1 MFVKKIA
8 FRAVAV
14 VALIASA
21 LVSTSTS
28 SVAAPVI
35 TNLSTP
41 EFISVGEGSN
51 FTLAAIELT
60 TSAKFATVTLQLSYS
75 NSGHFSQ
82 VATVDSGTAPI
93 INNRYGTY
101 SVTGSIA
108 DVNALLSGVLFTASA
123 EMYASFTIE
132 TFITLN
138 TGATFTGVK
147 PVYVDSGH
155 SPLITNIDSEEFYQV
170 GVKHRMKPI
179 VLNGELTWPA
189 SVQLSL
195 SDPILGSFSASYTSL
210 GAALSP
216 IGAGQWIVFG
226 TVEQVNRTLK
236 DLYFFPEASGGG
248 SLSIDVSLSGQGWSG
263 SRTLNE
269 SVVSQCVAGTYSVT
283 GDDSVSPC
291 LETPAGFFTS
301 EEGAT
306 LPVACPAG
314 TFSTPPNPTGCTQVP
329 MGTYSGEASGSYHQC
344 IAGPVT
350 RGIGSTSEFDCVS
363 TSSINASIIPW
374 KTGGTYLPDSNF
386 GVVIPVQSQANS
398 LQMTLMKVSGSSIGA
413 TRTIV
418 FRNSGAPGIVT
429 NSRHYYLNVL
439 GDGLGNGYVISP
451 NFWYL
456 IQQVN
461 DSGTMWQSGGSSLDR
476 EGRYFVTVSYVNPDG
491 QTVSSDGIYIY
502 LGAAGACGYGQ
513 YVVQD
518 LVSERWGAYQFQRG
532 VNCVNA
538 TKGYIANNGTR
549 TACATGTYSAD
560 ERATECTLASAG
572 NFVPSE
578 ASSYQI
584 ACVAGTYQT
593 LTGQSSCDA
602 VPTGTFANGPG
613 QSSVTECLA
622 GTYQSIEGFR
632 GSSCTPASPGYFV
645 SGPRASS
652 QEPCAT
658 GTYQT
663 LSGQSTC
670 SSVPRGTF
678 ATGSGQSSV
687 TECSAGTYQSVEGFS
702 GTQCTPADP
711 GHYVAGPRAGSQE
724 SCVVGT
730 FQSLSGQSS
739 CTIASSGFYVDSV
752 GATSQTAC
760 PVNFTSTLGATSRAA
775 CKAMGCIIA
784 KSKSATAAC
793 LLTPMN
799 VTPAKT
805 STVSFQ
811 VTSSGSAKCALVKGV
826 VVPKQAGTCS
836 VKVTV
841 KPKVGPKIDYV
852 ATIYAT

>member
-8 FRAVAV
+8 FRVVAV
-14 VALIASA
+14 VALVAST
-21 LVSTSTS
+21 LVSTSS
-28 SVAAPVI
+28 SSMAAPVV

-51 FTLAAIELT
+51 FTLAAIDLT

-75 NSGHFSQ
+75 SSGHFSQ
-82 VATVDSGTAPI
+82 IATVESGITPI

-101 SVTGSIA
+101 SVSGSVA
-108 DVNALLSGVLFTASA
+108 DVNTLLSGVLFSASA

-132 TFITLN
+132 TFISLN
-138 TGATFTGVK
+138 TGATFTGTK
-147 PVYVDSGH
+147 PVYVDGGH
-155 SPLITNIDSEEFYQV
+155 SPLITNIDIEEFYQV

-179 VLNGELTWPA
+179 VLNGDPSWPA
-189 SVQLSL
+189 SVHLSL
-195 SDPILGSFSASYTSL
+195 SDSSLGTFSTSYTSS
-210 GAALSP
+210 AAPLSP
-216 IGAGQWIVFG
+216 ISAGQWIVNG
-226 TVEQVNRTLK
+226 SVEQVNRTLK
-236 DLYFFPEASGGG
+236 DLYFFPELSGGG

-263 SRTLNE
+263 NRTLNE

-283 GDDSVSPC
+283 GDDSVTPC

-314 TFSTPPNPTGCTQVP
+314 TFSTYPNPTGCTQVP

-344 IAGPVT
+344 VAGPVT

-374 KTGGTYLPDSNF
+374 KTGGTYFPDSNF
-386 GVVIPVQSQANS
+386 GVVMPVQSQANS

-418 FRNSGAPGIVT
+418 FRNSSTPGIVT

-439 GDGLGNGYVISP
+439 GDNLGNGYVISP

-461 DSGTMWQSGGSSLDR
+461 DSGTMWQYGGSSLER

-491 QTVSSDGIYIY
+491 QTISSDGIFIT
-502 LGAAGACGYGQ
+502 LGSVGACGYGQ
-513 YVVQD
+513 YAVQD

-532 VNCVNA
+532 VNCINA

-549 TACATGTYSAD
+549 TACVAGSYSAD

-572 NFVPSE
+572 NFVPAE

-593 LTGQSSCDA
+593 LAGQSSCDA
-602 VPTGTFANGPG
+602 VPTGTYANGAA

-632 GSSCTPASPGYFV
+632 GNSCTPASPGHFV

-652 QEPCAT
+652 QERCVT
-658 GTYQT
+658 GTYQS
-663 LSGQSTC
+663 LAGQSDC
-670 SSVPRGTF
+670 NLVPRGTF
-678 ATGSGQSSV
+678 ANGSGQSSV
-687 TECSAGTYQSVEGFS
+687 TECSAGSFQSVEGFT
-702 GTQCTPADP
+702 GEQCTPADR
-711 GHYVAGPRAGSQE
+711 GHFVSGPRADSQE
-724 SCVVGT
+724 SCTVGS
-730 FQSLSGQSS
+730 FQPQAGQSS
-739 CTIASSGFYVDSV
+739 CVRASSGYFVDVV

-760 PVNFTSTLGATSRAA
+760 PINFTSPVGSTNRAA
-775 CKAMGCIIA
+775 CKAMGCIIP
-784 KSKSATAAC
+784 KTKSATAAC
-793 LLTPMN
+793 LLTPLN
-799 VTPAKT
+799 VTPART
-805 STVSFQ
+805 STVTFQ
-811 VTSSGSAKCALVKGV
+811 VTSPGSAKCALVKGV
-826 VVPKQAGTCS
+826 VVPKQVGTCS
-836 VKVTV
+836 VKVSV
-841 KPKVGPKIDYV
+841 KPKVGSKIDYA